1 VCGWRQVGGVS
12 EMFLPD
18 DRVERVK
25 LRRGFIRQAI
35 KHGYDI
41 VPMFHFGQSRLFRY
55 RFPSAS
61 PADDHQAGLYGS
73 AHKTI
78 RAPRSSLSP
87 P

>member
-1 VCGWRQVGGVS
+1 VGGVS

-55 RFPSAS
+55 RFPTVHRWTIIKGPIHPHTNPPTA
-61 PADDHQAGLYGS
+61 AQA
-73 AHKTI
+73 
-78 RAPRSSLSP
+78 
-87 P
+87 

>member
-1 VCGWRQVGGVS
+1 VGGVS

-55 RFPSAS
+55 RFPSACRR
-61 PADDHQAGLYGS
+61 
-73 AHKTI
+73 TI
-78 RAPRSSLSP
+78 ISGPPDTHTKPSSIAVA
-87 P
+87 